1 MTLTKLEPLDEERFA
16 LHFEEGVTLRC
27 GPKEVLDFS
36 LRPGLT
42 LEGEAW
48 EKLEDACAYWA
59 VRRQAAEMISRRA
72 MSAGE
77 LRRKL
82 RDKGASPLHAEKA
95 AAWLLDLGA
104 IDEGAYAAM
113 VVRHYASRGYGKR
126 RLEEELYR
134 HQVPREHWEE
144 ALAQL
149 PDSRE
154 TLDALV
160 RKKLHAAPMDRDGL
174 KKLAASLTRRGYAWE
189 EVRSAIA
196 RNVSQEDNDV
206 DD

>member
-16 LHFEEGVTLRC
+16 LHFAEGTVLRC
-27 GPKEVLDFS
+27 GPKEVLDFG

-59 VRRQAAEMISRRA
+59 VRRQAAELISRRA

-82 RDKGASPLHAEKA
+82 RDKGADPAHAERA

-104 IDEGAYAAM
+104 VDEAAYAAM
-113 VVRHYASRGYGKR
+113 VVRHYAAKGYGRR

-134 HQVPREHWEE
+134 HEVPREHWEE
-144 ALAQL
+144 ALASL

-160 RKKLHAAPMDRDGL
+160 RKKLHAAPMGRDDL
-174 KKLAASLTRRGYAWE
+174 KKLASGLVRRGYGWE

-196 RNVSQEDNDV
+196 RNVSQEDNDF

>member
-1 MTLTKLEPLDEERFA
+1 MTLLKLEPLDEERFA

-59 VRRQAAEMISRRA
+59 VRRQAAELISRRA

-77 LRRKL
+77 VRRKL
-82 RDKGASPLHAEKA
+82 RDKGASPLHAEMA

-113 VVRHYASRGYGKR
+113 VVRHYAAKGYGKK

-144 ALAQL
+144 ALASL

-154 TLDALV
+154 ALDALV
-160 RKKLHAAPMDRDGL
+160 RKKLHASPMDRDDL
-174 KKLAASLTRRGYAWE
+174 RKLASSLMRRGYAWE

-196 RNVSQEDNDV
+196 RNVSQEDNDF